1 VAAIERPPRTI
12 RTWSREMT
20 SPANRVPRWAIL
32 VVAAFEAI
40 AIGAALLS
48 R

>member
-1 VAAIERPPRTI
+1 
-12 RTWSREMT
+12 MT
-20 SPANRVPRWAIL
+20 SPANHVPRWAIL
-32 VVAAFEAI
+32 MVAAFEAI